1 MSERADGRDPLSGA
15 IRHKLASVPEPAIQH
30 LMGVKGQQRR
40 PSFGSPRY
48 VDRLVTYVRGRRI
61 VRNLGPGLITGAA
74 DDDPSGIAAYSQAGA
89 AFGFNMLWTM
99 PVLYPLMSTMQFIS
113 AWVGRVTGHGLA
125 ANMRRVFPSWVV
137 AGLIGLLVLANTINI
152 GADLAAM
159 GAAAELVTGLSR
171 HPMTMLFACATI
183 ALQVFIP
190 YHRYVHFL
198 KFLTLA
204 LFAYFGVVLAVD
216 VDWSEVMRRT
226 LVPQLTW
233 TAGAATTV
241 VAVFGT
247 TISPYLLFWQA
258 SEEVEDED
266 VDPDDDNAPLM
277 TDPQQA
283 PQQLQRIKTDT
294 FIGMAFAN
302 LTAYFIILTTA
313 ATLHATG
320 KTDIETSAE
329 AAEALRPIAG
339 DFAFALFSLGI
350 IGTGL
355 LAVPVLAGSAAYAV
369 CEAKG
374 WKAGL
379 ERKPKEAIG
388 FYSVIAASIVLG
400 IAVDYSP
407 LDPIKALF
415 WSAVING
422 VVSVPLMFA
431 MMIIVSRH
439 NQMGRFTASLRLRIL
454 GWLATSVMAAAAI
467 LMVAVV

>member
-1 MSERADGRDPLSGA
+1 MAASDHCG
-15 IRHKLASVPEPAIQH
+15 HKLSSLPQPVIEPS
-30 LMGVKGQQRR
+30 MGVNGQQQR
-40 PSFGSPRY
+40 PSFGGLRY
-48 VDRLVTYVRGRRI
+48 VDRLVAYVLGRRI

-89 AFGFNMLWTM
+89 AYGFNMLWTM

-125 ANMRRVFPSWVV
+125 ANMRRVFPSWAV
-137 AGLIGLLVLANTINI
+137 AGLIGLLVVANTINI

-171 HPMTMLFACATI
+171 HPMTFLFAGFTL
-183 ALQVFIP
+183 ALQVAIP

-204 LFAYFGVVLAVD
+204 LFAYFGVVLAVQ
-216 VDWSEVMRRT
+216 VDWGEVVRRT
-226 LVPQLTW
+226 FLPELAL
-233 TAGAATTV
+233 TAGTATTV

-258 SEEVEDED
+258 SEEVEDEQI
-266 VDPDDDNAPLM
+266 DPNDEDAPLIC
-277 TDPQQA
+277 DPKQA
-283 PQQLQRIKTDT
+283 PRQLQRIETDT

-302 LTAYFIILTTA
+302 LTAFFIILTTA
-313 ATLHATG
+313 ATLHANGT
-320 KTDIETSAE
+320 TDIQTSAE

-379 ERKPKEAIG
+379 ERKPKEAVG
-388 FYSVIAASIVLG
+388 FYSVIAAAIVFG

-415 WSAVING
+415 WSAVLNG
-422 VVSVPLMFA
+422 VVSVPLMVA
-431 MMIIVSRH
+431 MMIIVSRR
-439 NQMGRFTASLRLRIL
+439 NEMGRFTASLRLRIM
-454 GWLATSVMAAAAI
+454 GWLATTVMAAAAI
-467 LMVAVV
+467 VMFAVA

>member
-1 MSERADGRDPLSGA
+1 MEGR
-15 IRHKLASVPEPAIQH
+15 R
-30 LMGVKGQQRR
+30 QQGRQ
-40 PSFGSPRY
+40 SSSSPRR
-48 VDRLVTYVRGRRI
+48 VDRLIAGALRGGILRK
-61 VRNLGPGLITGAA
+61 LGPGLITGAA

-89 AFGFNMLWTM
+89 AYGFNMLWTM

-125 ANMRRVFPSWVV
+125 ANMRRVFPSWAVTSLV
-137 AGLIGLLVLANTINI
+137 GLLVAANTINI

-159 GAAAELVTGLSR
+159 GAAAELLTGGNRHLLTFLLALVTL
-171 HPMTMLFACATI
+171 
-183 ALQVFIP
+183 ALQVGIP

-198 KFLTLA
+198 KFLTLV
-204 LFAYFGVVLAVD
+204 LFAYFGVVLAVQIE
-216 VDWSEVMRRT
+216 WAEVARRT
-226 LVPQLTW
+226 FMPELAL
-233 TAGAATTV
+233 TAGTATTV

-258 SEEVEDED
+258 SEEVEDEEA
-266 VDPDDDNAPLM
+266 DPDDDDIPLIRE
-277 TDPQQA
+277 PKQA
-283 PQQLQRIKTDT
+283 PRQLKRIEADT

-302 LTAYFIILTTA
+302 LTAFFIILTTA
-313 ATLHATG
+313 ATLHANGT
-320 KTDIETSAE
+320 TDIQTSAD

-339 DFAFALFSLGI
+339 EFAFALFSIGI

-374 WKAGL
+374 WKSGL

-388 FYSVIAASIVLG
+388 FYSVIAAAIIVG

-422 VVSVPLMFA
+422 VVSAPLMAA
-431 MMIIVSRH
+431 MMIIVSRRDE
-439 NQMGRFTASLRLRIL
+439 MGKFVASRRLRIM
-454 GWLATSVMAAAAI
+454 GWLATAVMTAAAI
-467 LMVAVV
+467 IMIAVA